1 MGGISLKTGSTIQA
15 AVLDVAKI
23 ERLVELSVKPA
34 FVDKLREK
42 TSSMETNKKVGLR
55 FGFYF
60 HFRILFAGCSLAFCP
75 SSSSII
81 VLSSLSIYFCMW
93 RRFLE
98 NMAPSALQLITYAF
112 CWSGTHHSLIV
123 HFLKF
128 V

>member
-34 FVDKLREK
+34 FVDKLREE

-60 HFRILFAGCSLAFCP
+60 HFRILFAGCSLAFCLP
-75 SSSSII
+75 LPQSSYCLLSPYTFVCGEGFWKTWHL
-81 VLSSLSIYFCMW
+81 VLCSLFHTPFAGQGLTIH
-93 RRFLE
+93 L
-98 NMAPSALQLITYAF
+98 
-112 CWSGTHHSLIV
+112 
-123 HFLKF
+123 
-128 V
+128 